1 METDKA
7 TERLNYDIEKT
18 QLENEKV
25 LSRHCGLVAR
35 DAV

>member
-1 METDKA
+1 METDKTA
-7 TERLNYDIEKT
+7 GRLNCYIEMT
-18 QLENEKV
+18 PPENEKV